1 MLIYVNYKTKE
12 KKKKRKE
19 KSQIFAESNCLEQ
32 KSVSSSRKNLL
43 AQIKKSDMQA
53 LYVTDKEN
61 FLKT

>member
-12 KKKKRKE
+12 KKKRKE